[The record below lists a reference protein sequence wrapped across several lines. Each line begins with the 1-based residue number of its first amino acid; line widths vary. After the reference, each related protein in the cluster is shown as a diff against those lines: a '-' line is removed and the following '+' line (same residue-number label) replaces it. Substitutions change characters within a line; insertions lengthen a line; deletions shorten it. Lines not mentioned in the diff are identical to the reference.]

1 MNAAARSSCTTLT
14 ARSARSASASP
25 IGVLRL
31 PGATTAFRAPL
42 ATQSSTRVA
51 QNVACAVT
59 SLMRLDDTGRSVDG
73 VIVEV
78 WSDVVCPW
86 CYIGKRRFET
96 AAARLAED
104 PEFDHHLEVVYR
116 PFQLDPNAPPGTT
129 MPAAEAYTRKFGGPE
144 QAAAIIERVT
154 NVAAA
159 EGLEFH
165 LDRAQR
171 ANTRDAHRALWY
183 AHQSG
188 LPDAQAA
195 LKERLLAAYFTDGSN
210 IADPELLAAE
220 AARAGLDRDDVLRM
234 LGSDEGIA
242 EVAESSAFAA
252 DAGIT
257 AVPTYVIDGRWSIPG
272 AQDPDVFVQVL
283 RRLADRAERAG

>member
-1 MNAAARSSCTTLT
+1 
-14 ARSARSASASP
+14 
-25 IGVLRL
+25 VE
-31 PGATTAFRAPL
+31 
-42 ATQSSTRVA
+42 
-51 QNVACAVT
+51 
-59 SLMRLDDTGRSVDG
+59 G

-96 AAARLAED
+96 AATRLADD
-104 PEFDHHLEVVYR
+104 PEFDRQLDVVYR
-116 PFQLDPNAPPGTT
+116 PFQLDPNTPPGTT
-129 MPAAEAYTRKFGGPE
+129 MPAVDAYARKFGGPE
-144 QAAAIIERVT
+144 RAAAIIDHVT
-154 NVAAA
+154 DIAAT

-183 AHQSG
+183 ARHSG
-188 LPDAQAA
+188 PAGAQGA

-220 AARAGLDRDDVLRM
+220 AGRAGLDRDNVLGM
-234 LGSDEGIA
+234 LASDEGIA
-242 EVAESSAFAA
+242 EVSESLTFAA